1 MKHGCLLSV
10 NSKSILIVSWN
21 FSTFYLDTMDLIRFK
36 NTSTLVSI
44 PVLLSLAKKI
54 GRAGLGALAS
64 HNGSG
69 RPAA

>member
-1 MKHGCLLSV
+1 
-10 NSKSILIVSWN
+10 
-21 FSTFYLDTMDLIRFK
+21 MDLIRFK

-44 PVLLSLAKKI
+44 LVLLSLAKKI

-69 RPAA
+69 RPAAGIATLARNS